1 MPNLLSF
8 NEKKQQL
15 QKNLEENMKTVF
27 RHNQAGLT
35 GRMDDLILY
44 YRRDLDQ
51 ILAKRYTKPAHN
63 PNADRFK
70 AVMANLKTLHPSAGY
85 IQNFKD
91 YLIQYNNLPVNRNN
105 HIVTWNN
112 LWLKVLYAMAKSIP
126 GLDLM
131 TLSREQIYSENLPC
145 KTLCSAIE
153 AGLLPKVM
161 DFQRYNNPI

>member
-1 MPNLLSF
+1 
-8 NEKKQQL
+8 
-15 QKNLEENMKTVF
+15 MKTVF

-44 YRRDLDQ
+44 YRRDLEQ
-51 ILAKRYTKPAHN
+51 ILAKKYTKPAHN
-63 PNADRFK
+63 PNADRLK
-70 AVMANLKTLHPSAGY
+70 AVMANLKTLQPSAGY

-91 YLIQYNNLPVNRNN
+91 YLIRYNNLPASKNK
-105 HIVTWNN
+105 HMVTWNN
-112 LWLKVLYAMAKSIP
+112 LWLKVIYAMAKSIP